1 MAKVLI
7 VLTSHGVLG
16 NTGTPTGFYFEEMAT
31 PYYIFED
38 AGHSVELAS
47 IAGGKPPHDPKS
59 LDSDLEKQPG
69 SVRRF
74 LKDAAAMFKLETTS
88 KIDAVAAL
96 DYDAVFLAG
105 GHGAMWDFPN
115 SQALADVVSKI
126 YQDGGT
132 VAAVCHGPAG
142 LLNAKTSEGEFLLD
156 GVVANG
162 FSNAEED
169 KAGLTAV
176 MPFLLENVMI
186 QRGAKYQSGPA
197 FTPYSV
203 SYFRIV
209 TGQNPMSSE
218 KTAHEVLA
226 NLITPQQKIHAT

>member
-16 NTGTPTGFYFEEMAT
+16 NTGTPTGFYFEEMST
-31 PYYIFED
+31 PYYVFED
-38 AGHSVELAS
+38 AGHEVDLAS

-59 LDSDLEKQPG
+59 LDSDAEKQPG

-74 LKDAAAMFKLETTS
+74 LKDAGAMNKLEATL
-88 KIDAVAAL
+88 KIDSVSAH

-115 SQALADVVSKI
+115 SQALADVVSNI

-142 LLNAKTSEGEFLLD
+142 LLNAKTSQGEFLLD

-162 FSNAEED
+162 FSNAEENNV
-169 KAGLTAV
+169 GLTAV
-176 MPFLLENVMI
+176 VPFLLQNVMI
-186 QRGAKYQSGPA
+186 QRGAKYQNGPA

-226 NLITPQQKIHAT
+226 NLISPQQKIHAT

>member
-16 NTGTPTGFYFEEMAT
+16 NTGQPTGFYFEEMAT
-31 PYYIFED
+31 PYYVFEN
-38 AGHSVELAS
+38 AGHIVELAS

-59 LDSDLEKQPG
+59 LDSDAAKQPA

-74 LKDAAAMFKLETTS
+74 LKDAEAMKKLENTW
-88 KIDAVAAL
+88 KIDGIPAL
-96 DYDAVFLAG
+96 EYDAVFLAG

-115 SQALADVVSKI
+115 SQALADVVSDI

-169 KAGLTAV
+169 KVGLTAV
-176 MPFLLENVMI
+176 VPFLLQNVMI

-197 FTPYSV
+197 FTPYAV

-226 NLITPQQKIHAT
+226 NLIAPQQKIHAT

>member
-16 NTGTPTGFYFEEMAT
+16 DTDKATGFYFEEMAT
-31 PYYIFED
+31 PYYVFED
-38 AGHSVELAS
+38 AGHFVELAS

-59 LDSDLEKQPG
+59 LDTEADNQPA
-69 SVRRF
+69 SVKRF
-74 LKDAAAMFKLETTS
+74 LKDAAAMGKLEKTL
-88 KIDAVAAL
+88 KIDNVAAL

-115 SQALADVVSKI
+115 SQALADVVSEV

-142 LLNAKTSEGEFLLD
+142 LLNARTSEGEFLLD

-176 MPFLLENVMI
+176 VPFLLQNVMI
-186 QRGAKYQSGPA
+186 QRGAKYQNGPA

-226 NLITPQQKIHAT
+226 NLIAPQQKIHAT

>member
-16 NTGTPTGFYFEEMAT
+16 DTDKATGFYFEEMAT
-31 PYYIFED
+31 PYYVFED
-38 AGHSVELAS
+38 AGHFVELAS

-59 LDSDLEKQPG
+59 LDTEADNQPA
-69 SVRRF
+69 SVKRF
-74 LKDAAAMFKLETTS
+74 LKDAAAMGKLEKTL
-88 KIDAVAAL
+88 KIDNVAAL

-115 SQALADVVSKI
+115 SQALADVVSDI

-142 LLNAKTSEGEFLLD
+142 LLNARTSEGEFLLD

-176 MPFLLENVMI
+176 VPFLLQNVMI
-186 QRGAKYQSGPA
+186 QRGAKYQNGPA

-226 NLITPQQKIHAT
+226 NLIAPQQKIHAT

>member
-7 VLTSHGVLG
+7 VLTSHGTLG
-16 NTGTPTGFYFEEMAT
+16 NTGKPTGFYFEEMAT
-31 PYYIFED
+31 PYYVFED

-59 LDSDLEKQPG
+59 LDSDPQLQPG
-69 SVRRF
+69 SVKRF
-74 LKDAAAMFKLETTS
+74 LKDVAAMRKLETTA
-88 KIDAVAAL
+88 KIDAVSAL
-96 DYDAVFLAG
+96 NYDAVFLAG

-115 SQALADVVSKI
+115 SQALADVVSRI

-176 MPFLLENVMI
+176 VPFLLQNVMI
-186 QRGAKYQSGPA
+186 QRGAEYRSGPA